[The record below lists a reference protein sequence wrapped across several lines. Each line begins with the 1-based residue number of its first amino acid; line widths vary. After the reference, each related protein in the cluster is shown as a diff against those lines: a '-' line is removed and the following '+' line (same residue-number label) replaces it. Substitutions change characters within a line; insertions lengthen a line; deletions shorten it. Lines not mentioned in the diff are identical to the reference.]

1 MAPVQDTRSRT
12 GQVPRRGFLKALAAV
27 VAGVSCGLGLPGC
40 SKQADTAPQTPA
52 GEGATLQPT
61 AADVVTLSLLDPENQ
76 VLTAVGGTKA
86 LEANVLDSNGL
97 LVYRQ
102 SATQA
107 VAYSRRCPHL
117 GCKIGGFE
125 NGVATCPCHA
135 SEFDVRGQ
143 VVRGPAQQGLK
154 AYPVTVTETELRISR
169 GD

>member
-1 MAPVQDTRSRT
+1 MALVHNTRAGT
-12 GQVPRRGFLKALAAV
+12 GHVPRRGFLKALAAV
-27 VAGVSCGLGLPGC
+27 VAGVWYGLNLSGC
-40 SKQADTAPQTPA
+40 SKQGDTAPRPPA
-52 GEGATLQPT
+52 GDGATLQPA
-61 AADVVTLSLLDPENQ
+61 AADVVTLSLQDPKNQ
-76 VLTAVGGTKA
+76 VLTAIGGTRV

-97 LVYRQ
+97 LVYRV